1 MKRRLRTVPADG
13 ARPGFTLVELAMTAL
28 LLSMGLLAVFAL
40 LRRGIESRI
49 EMEAEVR
56 SMLFADAVANT
67 LQALSEQSEQDPE
80 GAAWARFWFEFA
92 AGGRSLALHPS
103 ADAGDDAADG
113 PGGDADADT
122 ARLYGDGDTRHYR
135 WRAAAGDPAGGRW
148 ADTAL
153 RYQCQ
158 VTLANTFGAEGYV
171 LADYP
176 TNRVQVTLHVW
187 PEGAGDSAAQTY
199 FMLFSNA
206 GRLP

>member
-1 MKRRLRTVPADG
+1 MKRRLRTDPANG
-13 ARPGFTLVELAMTAL
+13 GCRGFTLVELAMTAL

-56 SMLFADAVANT
+56 SMLFADAIANT

-80 GAAWARFWFEFA
+80 GEAWERFWHEFA
-92 AGGRSLALHPS
+92 AGEDSLALHPS
-103 ADAGDDAADG
+103 ADSGDGPADG
-113 PGGDADADT
+113 GEGAPDADT
-122 ARLYGDGDTRHYR
+122 SRVYGDGNTRHYR
-135 WRAAAGDPAGGRW
+135 WRGAAGNAAEERW
-148 ADTAL
+148 SDTAL

-158 VTLANTFGAEGYV
+158 VALVNTFGVEGYV